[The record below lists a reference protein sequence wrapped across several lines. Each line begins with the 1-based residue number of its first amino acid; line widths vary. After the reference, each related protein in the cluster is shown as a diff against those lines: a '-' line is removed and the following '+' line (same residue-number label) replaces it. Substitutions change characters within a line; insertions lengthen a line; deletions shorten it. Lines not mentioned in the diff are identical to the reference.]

1 MNSVFALLNRAV
13 GLEGLSKA
21 ETETAL
27 EIPIRTTMP
36 YLSSNMAFANG
47 HHQPFALKF
56 PKDTAS
62 LIFLEAAKE
71 MSILARNLRA
81 E

>member
-1 MNSVFALLNRAV
+1 
-13 GLEGLSKA
+13 
-21 ETETAL
+21 
-27 EIPIRTTMP
+27 
-36 YLSSNMAFANG
+36 MAFANS
-47 HHQPFALKF
+47 HHQPFASKF

-62 LIFLEAAKE
+62 IVFQEAAKE

>member
-1 MNSVFALLNRAV
+1 
-13 GLEGLSKA
+13 
-21 ETETAL
+21 
-27 EIPIRTTMP
+27 MP
-36 YLSSNMAFANG
+36 YLSSNLAFANS

-62 LIFLEAAKE
+62 LVFQETAKE